1 MGSTGSWHQAR
12 TRNSRLMIGGAASA
26 LLAGLAVLVPAAAG
40 ATTAW
45 SRVSSPNVGTS
56 HNDLNAVAC
65 VSATSC
71 TAVGGYNNTSGIG
84 RTLIESWNGVSWSR
98 VSSPNAG
105 THSNYLNA
113 VACVSDTSCTAV
125 GEYFN
130 TSGIRRTLIL
140 SWNGVS
146 WSRVSSP
153 SVGANHNFLFG
164 VSCLSDTSCTAV
176 GAYVN
181 TGKIDRTLIE
191 SWNGVSWSRVS
202 SPNVGTR
209 NNFLNAVSCV
219 SDTSCTA
226 VGDYANTGKIDR
238 TLIESWNG
246 VSWSR
251 VSSPNA
257 GSNHNDV
264 FGVSCVS
271 DTSCTAV
278 GAYIN
283 TSGWARTLV
292 LSWNGVSWSRVSS
305 PNAGTLGNIL
315 FGVSCVSD
323 TSCTAVGGYVNT
335 SGIVRTL
342 ILSWNGVSW
351 SRVSSPNAGTRDN
364 FLFGVSCVS
373 DTSCT
378 AVGAYTNTSKIDRT
392 LIASSG

>member
-1 MGSTGSWHQAR
+1 MGSTGSGRQTR
-12 TRNSRLMIGGAASA
+12 TRHSRLVIGGAASA
-26 LLAGLAVLVPAAAG
+26 LLVGLAVLTPAVAG
-40 ATTAW
+40 ATTTW
-45 SRVSSPNVGTS
+45 SRVSSPNVGTRD
-56 HNDLNAVAC
+56 NDLGAVSC

-71 TAVGGYNNTSGIG
+71 TAVGGYVNTSGIV

-105 THSNYLNA
+105 TRSNYLNA
-113 VACVSDTSCTAV
+113 VSCVSDTSCTAV
-125 GEYFN
+125 GEYLN

-146 WSRVSSP
+146 WSRVASP
-153 SVGANHNFLFG
+153 SVGAHHNFLFG
-164 VSCLSDTSCTAV
+164 VSCVSDTSCTAV
-176 GAYVN
+176 GAYTNISKIDRTLIESWNGVSWSRVASPNVGSNHNDLFAVSCVSGTSCTAVGDYVN

-191 SWNGVSWSRVS
+191 SWNGVSWSRLS
-202 SPNVGTR
+202 SPNVGS
-209 NNFLNAVSCV
+209 NHNDLFGVSCV

-226 VGDYANTGKIDR
+226 VGAYTNTSGWAR

-257 GSNHNDV
+257 G
-264 FGVSCVS
+264 
-271 DTSCTAV
+271 TRA
-278 GAYIN
+278 
-283 TSGWARTLV
+283 
-292 LSWNGVSWSRVSS
+292 
-305 PNAGTLGNIL
+305 NIL
-315 FGVSCVSD
+315 FAVSCVSD

-342 ILSWNGVSW
+342 IESWNGVSW
-351 SRVSSPNAGTRDN
+351 SRVSSPNVGTRDN
-364 FLFGVSCVS
+364 ILFGVSCVPAA
-373 DTSCT
+373 SCA